1 MRPWG
6 SPRPGHQEP
15 PWGCAKA
22 GLGHEPVAGQGHGK
36 LENGLA
42 AAFLGQE
49 LMTPGADMGS
59 LSWGAPG
66 AGRDGQGW
74 DWPQGSG
81 IFMPTSRVAIHI

>member
-15 PWGCAKA
+15 PWECAKA

-49 LMTPGADMGS
+49 LMTPRADMGS
-59 LSWGAPG
+59 CVTGSSRGWQGQSGLGVAPG
-66 AGRDGQGW
+66 LWHFYAY
-74 DWPQGSG
+74 
-81 IFMPTSRVAIHI
+81 I